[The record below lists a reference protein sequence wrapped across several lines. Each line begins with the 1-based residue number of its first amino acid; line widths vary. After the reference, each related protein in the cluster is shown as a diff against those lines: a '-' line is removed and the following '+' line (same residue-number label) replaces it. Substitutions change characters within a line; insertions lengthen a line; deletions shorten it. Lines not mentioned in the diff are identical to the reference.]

1 MNAYSNIIHISQKGR
16 KHIVHIH
23 TIIMSM
29 NLKKKK
35 KHYERSNVREASHKR
50 QHRMFLLMYM
60 KSKRE
65 IYKDRKVD

>member
-1 MNAYSNIIHISQKGR
+1 
-16 KHIVHIH
+16 
-23 TIIMSM
+23 MSM